1 MCGSGSTSLL
11 NMDPIRIRIHNSGYS
26 SVSGLLYTEAC
37 FSFLCQQNVLCSVL
51 YRPNPVLYRGI
62 SPFYTALK
70 YISPFCTYYR
80 SPLYIPVYNFP
91 TFISWEVLFL
101 GLFSETHWH
110 ICKLNRNSIEFLEY
124 GLFLANSFN
133 YWGYFS
139 QSNLPTF
146 ILVIIFFFFPKPYLL
161 TCVFFVKISGSCFD

>member
-1 MCGSGSTSLL
+1 M
-11 NMDPIRIRIHNSGYS
+11 H
-26 SVSGLLYTEAC
+26 C
-37 FSFLCQQNVLCSVL
+37 FSTVTKTITMIV
-51 YRPNPVLYRGI
+51 
-62 SPFYTALK
+62 YT
-70 YISPFCTYYR
+70 
-80 SPLYIPVYNFP
+80 VYNFP

-146 ILVIIFFFFPKPYLL
+146 ILVIIFFLSKTIFTHLCFFRQNIRKLFRLSYKFWIIDYPEEPIRKITLQSEINILEENPKG
-161 TCVFFVKISGSCFD
+161 FFFTVQYSSTNEII